1 MTETVEHDLIPPAK
15 LPVTLTT
22 ANLSCGG
29 SFVPVHSPHQTLPYV
44 ELVVHLPLLQL
55 ALLALLGV
63 FLFFFA
69 ESRESPLIFGFLCP
83 SFLSLLLSFVL
94 NVSFTKVKNQLASI
108 LCLPWQEVL
117 SLPGPVADDPPVN
130 VDVDQLWRHG
140 VLHNT
145 RLISKE
151 FVIVNNIY
159 N

>member
-1 MTETVEHDLIPPAK
+1 MLRSPPSELSVALPARN
-15 LPVTLTT
+15 LPVGWRL
-22 ANLSCGG
+22 
-29 SFVPVHSPHQTLPYV
+29 VPVDAPHEALADV